1 MVAISPRI
9 CCRSQID
16 GLTMPHSQPFCFLP
30 SANATL
36 GHSLRGL
43 WSLDASIHF
52 LNHGSYGA
60 TPLHVQL
67 AQTHW
72 REAMEKEPV
81 RFMSDELPEAL
92 RAASARL
99 AAFVGASPSRLA
111 FVENATA
118 GVNAVLRSMTWC
130 AGDKIVLA
138 NHAYPAVKNA
148 ARFLAAQHGLH
159 VVEALVPWPISG
171 PEAVV
176 DAYETALAGGA
187 RIVIIDHV
195 FSPLAVVTPLETI
208 VAICQKRGI
217 AVLVDGAHAP
227 GMLPLNLDALGDAGV
242 DWYVGNCHKWLC
254 APKGAG
260 FIVATPAGQK
270 DLHPAVISNY
280 FGEGFQQEFSWTGTG
295 DPSARLAVTAALEF
309 IEAIGV
315 ERYRKALRDL
325 ARSAAVLLADVWH
338 VAHGAP
344 AEMFAGMV
352 TLPLPVDEPASTE
365 AVARW
370 RLQLLREHDIEVPI
384 HAIGGRLWVRI
395 SGQVYNEL
403 DDYVALAR
411 AFE

>member
-1 MVAISPRI
+1 
-9 CCRSQID
+9 
-16 GLTMPHSQPFCFLP
+16 MPYSQPFCFLP

-36 GHSLRGL
+36 GHALRGL

-67 AQTHW
+67 AQTRW
-72 REAMEKEPV
+72 RAAMEKEPV

-99 AAFVGASPSRLA
+99 AAFVGASPSCLA

-118 GVNAVLRSMTWC
+118 GVNAVLRSIKWC

-138 NHAYPAVKNA
+138 NHAYPAVKNT
-148 ARFLAAQHGLH
+148 ARFLAAQHGLQ
-159 VVEALVPWPISG
+159 VIEAVVPWPISG

-176 DAYETALAGGA
+176 DAYENALAGGA
-187 RIVIIDHV
+187 RIAIIDHV

-208 VAICQKRGI
+208 VAICRKRGI

-227 GMLPLNLDALGDAGV
+227 GMLPLALDALGDAGV

-270 DLHPAVISNY
+270 DLHPAVISNF
-280 FGEGFQQEFSWTGTG
+280 FGEGFHQEFSWTGTG

-309 IEAIGV
+309 IDAIGAD
-315 ERYRKALRDL
+315 RYRNALCEQ
-325 ARSAAVLLADVWH
+325 ARAAAALLADAWH
-338 VAHGAP
+338 VTPGAP

-352 TLPLPVDEPASTE
+352 TLPLPVDEPASIE

-370 RLQLLREHDIEVPI
+370 RLKLLREQNVEVPI
-384 HAIGGRLWVRI
+384 HAIGGRLWLRI
-395 SGQVYNEL
+395 SAQVYNEL
-403 DDYVALAR
+403 DDYAALAG
-411 AFE
+411 AFG